1 PGRCPVAC
9 STGRARTANPC
20 RGSARPLACP
30 ADPPRKVPMRVPLSW
45 LREYVDLPA
54 DPAALVERLTLAGLE
69 ASGVEVFGLP
79 APPGLRPKDPG
90 PAWDRDKVVVGKV
103 LKIDKH
109 PDADKLKLVTIDHGA
124 GEPKT
129 VVTGAPNIAPGES
142 GMKVVLGLRGT
153 KYFYTDKDGKK
164 AVFTLEPKALRGI
177 MNDAMCMS
185 NFELGISDEHEG
197 IIILDDADPAPGTPA
212 VDVLGDVVVE
222 LDVLPNMARCLA
234 LTGIAREVAA
244 LTGGKLHIADPKVKP
259 AAEPVAGKVQVEIAD
274 PKRCGRYTA
283 TVIRNVTVGPA
294 PRWMRSR
301 LDYAGMRP
309 ISNVVDI
316 TNYVMLE
323 TGQPL
328 HAFDYDVLVKRAG
341 GKAPTIIV
349 RPAKP
354 GEKLVTL
361 DKAERE
367 LSPDNLVIADTAGP
381 IALAGVMG
389 GLETEVT
396 DATKTILL
404 ESASFDF
411 VSVRKTARQFNLFS
425 EASGRFSKGV
435 HPEQSAPAAARA
447 AQLFQDLAGGEV
459 LAGIVDAYPA
469 PVPPQTIALTPA
481 DIRRLLGF
489 DIPPA
494 EVERV
499 LTALQFTVKKAGDGW
514 SVTTPPTR
522 LDIQAGAA
530 DLVEELA
537 RVYGYD
543 KLPETLLAQ
552 ALPEQRGNRPL
563 ELEEQVR
570 DLLADAGLQECVTY
584 SLGSP
589 EAEARLE
596 VGKTPPPNPLPRGEG
611 GDQTAP
617 LSPPPFSGEGAGGR
631 GHVQLLNPVSPERSV
646 LRTTLLPGLL
656 AVAHANLEAAESV
669 ALFEVGP
676 VYLAKPGAQLP
687 DEPRRL
693 AVVLCGRRSAAAW
706 DDPLGAKP
714 AAYDFFDLKGI
725 LGTLAA
731 DLHLPGVSVRKAT
744 NPAHLHPGR
753 SAELVVNGAAV
764 GTFGEL
770 HPKVAA
776 AFGKGFADRAVQ
788 VAELDLEAVLA
799 AVPDRFP
806 YRPFPTVPPAKR
818 DIALIVPEETPAE
831 AVLGEIRAAGGDLL
845 TDAVLFDVYTG
856 ESVPAGTK
864 SLAYALVYQS
874 PDKTLSDKE
883 IEKAHGKVEGRLRH
897 VLKAKIRGKDA

>member
-1 PGRCPVAC
+1 
-9 STGRARTANPC
+9 
-20 RGSARPLACP
+20 
-30 ADPPRKVPMRVPLSW
+30 MRVPLSW
-45 LREYVDLPA
+45 LRESVDLPA

-69 ASGVEVFGLP
+69 AAGVEVFGLP
-79 APPGLRPKDPG
+79 VPPGLRPKDPG
-90 PAWDRDKVVVGKV
+90 LVWDRDKVVVGKV
-103 LKIDKH
+103 LKIDRH
-109 PDADKLKLVTIDHGA
+109 PDADKLKLVTIDYGA
-124 GEPKT
+124 DAPKT
-129 VVTGAPNIAPGES
+129 VVTGAPNISPGES
-142 GMKVVLGLRGT
+142 GMKVILGLRGT
-153 KYFYTDKDGKK
+153 RYYYTDKDGKK

-212 VDVLGDVVVE
+212 ADVLGDVVVE

-244 LTGGKLHIADPKVKP
+244 LTGGKLHVQEPKVGTV
-259 AAEPVAGKVQVEIAD
+259 AEPVAGKVKVEIAD
-274 PKRCGRYTA
+274 PKLCGRYTA
-283 TVIRNVTVGPA
+283 TGIRNVTIGEA
-294 PRWMRSR
+294 PRWMRTR

-328 HAFDYDVLVKRAG
+328 HAFDYDVLAKRAG
-341 GKAPTIIV
+341 GKPPTVIV
-349 RPAKP
+349 RPAKA

-367 LSPDNLVIADTAGP
+367 LGPDNLVIADTAGV

-396 DATKTILL
+396 AATKTILL

-411 VSVRKTARQFNLFS
+411 VSVRKTARQFSLFS

-435 HPEQSAPAAARA
+435 HPEQSKPAAVRA
-447 AQLFQDLAGGEV
+447 AQLFKDLAGGEV

-469 PVPPQTIALTPA
+469 PVPPQTIALRPA

-499 LTALQFTVKKAGDGW
+499 LTALQFEVKKSGDGW

-543 KLPETLLAQ
+543 KLPETLLARE
-552 ALPEQRGNRPL
+552 LPEQKGNRSL
-563 ELEEQVR
+563 ELEEHVR

-584 SLGSP
+584 SLSSP
-589 EAEARLE
+589 EAETKLDPTPNPSPAGGGE
-596 VGKTPPPNPLPRGEG
+596 PDKTPPPPAGEG
-611 GDQTAP
+611 V
-617 LSPPPFSGEGAGGR
+617 GGWGLVR
-631 GHVQLLNPVSPERSV
+631 LLNPVSPERSV
-646 LRTTLLPGLL
+646 LRTTLLPGLF
-656 AVAHANLEAAESV
+656 AVAHTNLESADSV

-676 VYLAKPGAQLP
+676 VYLPRAGSQLP

-706 DDPLGAKP
+706 DDPQGLKP
-714 AAYDFFDLKGI
+714 PAYGFYDLKGVVE
-725 LGTLAA
+725 TLAA
-731 DLHLPGVSVRKAT
+731 DLHLPGVAVRKAA

-753 SAELVVNGAAV
+753 SAELVVKGAAV

-776 AFGKGFADRAVQ
+776 AFGKVFADRAVQ
-788 VAELDLEAVLA
+788 VAELDLEAILA

-818 DIALIVPEETPAE
+818 DIAVIVPAETPAE
-831 AVLGEIRAAGGDLL
+831 AVLAEIRAAGGDLL